1 MEVSF
6 GLVLIVLGLSVVRPY
21 VFPQANRISHAP
33 ISLAA
38 TLNMDDDRYLC
49 LPLEDLFGDQAIL
62 YYNYENPLEES
73 NPMAYYDKIIREVP
87 LLLFEEVVFRG
98 YKYSVDVTEMEL
110 RYVFQNIER
119 GDNIFGRCYA
129 TEDKLSL
136 VGNICKA
143 ISNSVLDDGSRKYDI
158 EVLGKFVIRN
168 IAQQEPYV
176 YMAEVELQP
185 SDIYVPEDVDECE
198 QLVDDVYYL
207 LKLYIRLARL
217 PRRRQESPEVMITS
231 SVYNN
236 SKRSDYEED
245 GGAAR
250 HERFSFAVANLLDT
264 EPVILQLL
272 LQTRSTRFRLNGIK
286 SILVHAV
293 EELCEL
299 LSADELLSD
308 DELEAQ
314 ESLASSD
321 YDKDLRAP
329 LTADSEAD
337 DDPSSSEGK
346 EDGGAGS
353 GLSDWDIDFNS
364 EAFQ

>member
-1 MEVSF
+1 MTARSFITLNIF
-6 GLVLIVLGLSVVRPY
+6 GLSFVNSYRTSIS
-21 VFPQANRISHAP
+21 NRILHTTLKLPAS
-33 ISLAA
+33 
-38 TLNMDDDRYLC
+38 LNMDDERYIC
-49 LPLEDLFGDQAIL
+49 LPLEDLFGDQSIL
-62 YYNYENPLEES
+62 YYNHENPLEEDF
-73 NPMAYYDKIIREVP
+73 PLAYYDKIIREVP

-98 YKYSVDVTEMEL
+98 YKYSVDVAEMEL

-129 TEDKLSL
+129 TNEKMAL
-136 VGNICKA
+136 VGNLCKA
-143 ISNSVLDDGSRKYDI
+143 VNRSLLDNGNRKYDI
-158 EVLGKFVIRN
+158 EVLGKFIIRN
-168 IAQQEPYV
+168 IAQQEPYL

-185 SDIYVPEDVDECE
+185 SDVYVPEEVAECE
-198 QLVDDVYYL
+198 QLVGDVYYL

-217 PRRRQESPEVMITS
+217 PRRRQESHEVKITPDI
-231 SVYNN
+231 YNN
-236 SKRSDYEED
+236 WKQDVQESD

-272 LQTRSTRFRLNGIK
+272 LQTRSTSFRLNGIK

-299 LSADELLSD
+299 LSADELLGD
-308 DELEAQ
+308 EELEAQ

-321 YDKDLRAP
+321 YDDDLRAP
-329 LTADSEAD
+329 CISDIENLEGM
-337 DDPSSSEGK
+337 SEGAV
-346 EDGGAGS
+346 GGTAGAA
-353 GLSDWDIDFNS
+353 SDWDVDFNS